1 MITTN
6 LTPIGEALEDFAS
19 SHLHPSG
26 CRGAHTQR
34 PAETLAEPSR

>member
-1 MITTN
+1 MATN
-6 LTPIGEALEDFAS
+6 LTPIGEAREAFHS

-34 PAETLAEPSR
+34 GAETLTERSR